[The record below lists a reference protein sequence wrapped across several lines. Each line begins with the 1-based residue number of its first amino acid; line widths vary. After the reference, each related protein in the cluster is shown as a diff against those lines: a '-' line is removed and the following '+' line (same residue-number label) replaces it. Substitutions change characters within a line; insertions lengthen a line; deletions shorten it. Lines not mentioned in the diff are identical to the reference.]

1 MTFEL
6 VVFAFTPTTTIEQGL
21 AAATRMDD
29 YLRRAPG
36 FISRQLF
43 HDDAANQWVD
53 LVAWR
58 TRDEALA
65 AMSGFPECC
74 TRLWSMPARPT
85 RKRTHASGANA
96 HAASLAALRNLGPA
110 SAAML
115 QAAGIASAAELRR
128 IGAVAAFHRV
138 MMHRAG
144 RVSINLLYA
153 MEGALTNCRWDQLPV
168 ATRERLRL
176 AANTPFAA
184 TAAEPRSTRARSRPP
199 LRHRGSGDPG

>member
-43 HDDAANQWVD
+43 HDEAANQWVD

-65 AMSGFPECC
+65 AMSGFPE
-74 TRLWSMPARPT
+74 SPEARDIGSSFAGPPSLMLHPT
-85 RKRTHASGANA
+85 LVHAS
-96 HAASLAALRNLGPA
+96 
-110 SAAML
+110 
-115 QAAGIASAAELRR
+115 
-128 IGAVAAFHRV
+128 
-138 MMHRAG
+138 
-144 RVSINLLYA
+144 
-153 MEGALTNCRWDQLPV
+153 
-168 ATRERLRL
+168 
-176 AANTPFAA
+176 
-184 TAAEPRSTRARSRPP
+184 STDS
-199 LRHRGSGDPG
+199 